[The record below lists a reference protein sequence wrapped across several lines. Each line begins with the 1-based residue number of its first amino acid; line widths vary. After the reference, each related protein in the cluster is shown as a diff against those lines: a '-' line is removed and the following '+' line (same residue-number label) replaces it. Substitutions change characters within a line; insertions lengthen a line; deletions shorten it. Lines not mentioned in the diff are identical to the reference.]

1 MGLDMDLYVKKFAS
15 NKFGDTSLFN
25 SIQELMPESKNF
37 NDEDDYVS
45 AEIKV
50 QVCYWRKANAIHNF
64 FVNHCADGKDECQEI
79 YVDREDLEK
88 LVEFCTIVLNDAKE
102 SEKLL
107 PTVSGFFFGGIE
119 YDDYYFEQL
128 EYTKNKIQK
137 ILDNSPES
145 WEFQYRASW

>member
-50 QVCYWRKANAIHNF
+50 QDLLLAQ
-64 FVNHCADGKDECQEI
+64 GKCD
-79 YVDREDLEK
+79 
-88 LVEFCTIVLNDAKE
+88 
-102 SEKLL
+102 S
-107 PTVSGFFFGGIE
+107 
-119 YDDYYFEQL
+119 
-128 EYTKNKIQK
+128 
-137 ILDNSPES
+137 
-145 WEFQYRASW
+145 